1 MTVFNNYLVLLKAR
15 IWMILAFFGIMLAV
29 TIIFTSSDSSN
40 GVEQYENAKLK
51 ISVIDHDNTK
61 FTNDFKQ
68 YIETNSQI
76 VEIKDDQ
83 QAMKDALFF
92 GIVDY
97 IMIIPQGY
105 TDSFKD
111 DSNVKI
117 ETRKVP
123 NSVASIYAESL
134 MNDYLNI
141 ARTYINLGI
150 EEEQLSDYVISSL
163 EQQVDVT
170 LEQGENMDDIV
181 RASFM
186 YNYSAYSIVMTIL
199 LIIPMM
205 MTAYNDKRIKMRHL
219 VSSVSYKSV
228 NRQLLL
234 GNACV
239 ALVITALYVISSF
252 VLFPA
257 VMTTMTGLLLI
268 VNMCIFVLS
277 ITLFAYLITILVTNK
292 EAINGI
298 ANLSALGGAF
308 ISGVFIPQQLLG
320 ESVLKF
326 AKFGPMYWFV
336 VNNNEL
342 STATTLDSNTY
353 SSYFQNIGVL
363 LGFSSLFIIVIVVV
377 TSVKNK
383 RNIY

>member
-342 STATTLDSNTY
+342 STVTTLDSNTY
-353 SSYFQNIGVL
+353 SSYFQNIGIL
-363 LGFSSLFIIVIVVV
+363 LGFSLLFIIVIVVV

>member
-1 MTVFNNYLVLLKAR
+1 MTVFNNYLELLKAR

-105 TDSFKD
+105 SDSFKD

>member
-163 EQQVDVT
+163 EQQFDVT